1 MGNKKKNIARSFK
14 FLWATFFKTMGNEF
28 HSDGQR
34 ILRLRAMLFHHL
46 TEQRSG
52 GSSCDLHL
60 DKLPHMKI
68 LFIENHHLI
77 LAGAPK
83 QLLSGTFREAF
94 NQHLKGL
101 SNVSTITLLRQLVL
115 QIDHSLQTTDLLL
128 FRHIIW

>member
-34 ILRLRAMLFHHL
+34 ILRLRATLFDHL

-52 GSSCDLHL
+52 GGSCDLHL
-60 DKLPHMKI
+60 DKLPDMKI
-68 LFIENHHLI
+68 LFIEDHHLI

-101 SNVSTITLLRQLVL
+101 SNVSTIALL
-115 QIDHSLQTTDLLL
+115 
-128 FRHIIW
+128 